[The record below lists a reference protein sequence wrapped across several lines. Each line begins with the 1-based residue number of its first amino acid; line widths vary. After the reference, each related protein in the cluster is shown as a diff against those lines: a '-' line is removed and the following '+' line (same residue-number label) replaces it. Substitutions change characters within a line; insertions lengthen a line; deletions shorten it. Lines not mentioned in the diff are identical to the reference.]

1 MNYRAVGQRC
11 AVDIDSLNLK
21 IPSEEAISILI
32 NSGFN
37 IVNVDI
43 VDLAHECIGVSKYRR
58 GAKPDEAPKVFDCSS
73 FIKWLYGQCGIWL
86 PRRSIQQMSLGE
98 EIEID
103 SIRAGDAVFV
113 SGVID
118 YYHDDP
124 TKGVGHVGIASSSNT
139 VIHAAN
145 KKIGVAE
152 ISLDKFIGKDK
163 FRGIRRYVPSNRR
176 ILTFK
181 TPTDRNVE
189 IEDDFRWIILQSL
202 PKS

>member
-11 AVDIDSLNLK
+11 AVDIDSLDLEITSDEAVLILLNNGFK
-21 IPSEEAISILI
+21 I
-32 NSGFN
+32 
-37 IVNVDI
+37 VHVDI
-43 VDLAHECIGVSKYRR
+43 VELARECIGASKYRR
-58 GAKPDEAPKVFDCSS
+58 GARPDEAPEVFDCSS

-98 EIEID
+98 KIEMD
-103 SIRAGDAVFV
+103 SICAGDVVFV

-145 KKIGVAE
+145 GKIGVAE
-152 ISLDKFIGKDK
+152 IPLDKFIGEDK
-163 FRGIRRYVPSNRR
+163 FRGIRRYVPDNRR

-181 TPTDRNVE
+181 TPADRHVE

-202 PKS
+202 PK